1 MRKRKNKGKYR
12 VGNATI
18 TSTISMSLVLFLIG
32 LVALLLFAARD
43 LGTFIK
49 ENISLTIVLNENI
62 NQDQTNRITRYLN
75 NSKFVKEHNF
85 ISKEDALQEHI
96 QAMGD
101 DPEKYLGYNPLS
113 ASFEVNLKADYANK
127 DSVEVF
133 EQRLKVFNGINRI
146 AYQQDIITMVNENIT
161 RISVILLIVATVLL
175 LISITLMNNTIRLSI
190 YANRFLINTMK
201 LVGATPWFIR
211 KPYIKRSIINGF
223 VAALISLGM
232 LALLLVYIKNKIDM
246 NLFTLQSNTLFQ
258 VSIIVIV
265 LGMTLTALASYSAVG
280 KYLRMKTNEMYFA

>member
-1 MRKRKNKGKYR
+1 MKKEKNKGKYKI
-12 VGNATI
+12 GNATI

-43 LGTFIK
+43 LSTFIK
-49 ENISLTIVLNENI
+49 ENISLTVLLEESI
-62 NQDQTNRITRYLN
+62 TPEQTDRIERYLG
-75 NSKFVKEHNF
+75 NSKFTKEHVF
-85 ISKEDALQEHI
+85 ISKEDALKEHI
-96 QAMGD
+96 QTMGD
-101 DPEKYLGYNPLS
+101 DPEKYLGFNPLS

-133 EQRLKVFNGINRI
+133 EQKLKAFAGINRI

-161 RISVILLIVATVLL
+161 RISLILLVVATILL

-211 KPYIKRSIINGF
+211 KPYVKRGLLNGL

-232 LALLLVYIKNKIDM
+232 LSLLLIYIKNKIDM
-246 NLFTLQSNTLFQ
+246 NLFTLQGTTLFN
-258 VSIIVIV
+258 VAAIVIA
-265 LGMTLTALASYSAVG
+265 LGMILTALASYTAVG
-280 KYLRMKTNEMYFA
+280 KYLRMQTNEMYFV

>member
-1 MRKRKNKGKYR
+1 MKKEKNKGKYKI
-12 VGNATI
+12 GNATI

-43 LGTFIK
+43 LSTFIK
-49 ENISLTIVLNENI
+49 ENISLTVLLEESI
-62 NQDQTNRITRYLN
+62 TPEQTDRIERYLG
-75 NSKFVKEHNF
+75 NSKFTKEHIF
-85 ISKEDALQEHI
+85 ISKEDALKEHI
-96 QAMGD
+96 QTMGD
-101 DPEKYLGYNPLS
+101 DPEKYLGFNPLS

-133 EQRLKVFNGINRI
+133 EQKLKAFAGINRI

-161 RISVILLIVATVLL
+161 RISLILLVVATILL

-211 KPYIKRSIINGF
+211 KPYVKRGLLNGL

-232 LALLLVYIKNKIDM
+232 LSLLLIYIKNKIDM
-246 NLFTLQSNTLFQ
+246 NLFTLQGTTLFN
-258 VSIIVIV
+258 VAAIVIA
-265 LGMTLTALASYSAVG
+265 LGMILTALASYTAVG
-280 KYLRMKTNEMYFA
+280 KYLRMQTNEMYFV